1 MGPGTRR
8 VSVILRCGD
17 GERAGQSLHAEE
29 SMERRMKQEAGAREQ
44 ETWKAAA
51 GLPYSTLGYGMA
63 IVCGITA
70 GGVVLELAFD
80 VGQHAARAEA
90 KKIGF

>member
-29 SMERRMKQEAGAREQ
+29 SVERRVKQEAGAREQ
-44 ETWKAAA
+44 GAWKAAA
-51 GLPYSTLGYGMA
+51 RLAHSTLGDGMA

-70 GGVVLELAFD
+70 GGVVFELAFD

-90 KKIGF
+90 EEIGF